1 MAPRTPAARGTI
13 RDVMRVLLIASE
25 QGHLESTYMNK
36 RCGGPVSPVRVDR
49 MQLPAPI
56 ARLCNLVERHP
67 IGAAV
72 LGGLSAVAAYDTFSG
87 QVEQITGKEI
97 PTLRE
102 VFGWSVTVGGSLLPW
117 WGWVIMLLAT
127 FNVILL
133 WHFRGGRPSVFVQ
146 PQHSVEALQQQMAAL
161 VASATATTATAGALR
176 ASPEMPPST
185 PHYAVDLTKQI
196 EMLRAIKLH
205 ERRDHLLAELNS
217 LIAEGRRVFDGD
229 REHDD
234 FPVYV
239 GLWRTQLKNTMA
251 WADQLVP
258 GIDDKVHQVNA
269 NSYVEVGELQLAN
282 LEEVTERLEWGFQDL
297 DRL

>member
-1 MAPRTPAARGTI
+1 
-13 RDVMRVLLIASE
+13 
-25 QGHLESTYMNK
+25 
-36 RCGGPVSPVRVDR
+36 
-49 MQLPAPI
+49 
-56 ARLCNLVERHP
+56 
-67 IGAAV
+67 
-72 LGGLSAVAAYDTFSG
+72 
-87 QVEQITGKEI
+87 
-97 PTLRE
+97 
-102 VFGWSVTVGGSLLPW
+102 
-117 WGWVIMLLAT
+117 
-127 FNVILL
+127 
-133 WHFRGGRPSVFVQ
+133 
-146 PQHSVEALQQQMAAL
+146 
-161 VASATATTATAGALR
+161 
-176 ASPEMPPST
+176 MPPST

-217 LIAEGRRVFDGD
+217 LIAEGRRVFAGD

-297 DRL
+297 ERL